1 MAEQMNLTSPARL
14 MVVGVG
20 GGGGNAV
27 DRMYDTRV
35 NGVELVVV
43 NTDAQVLDVVK
54 AQRTLQIG
62 RKLTNGLGAGGNPE
76 VGRMA
81 AEESREE
88 ILDMLAGID
97 MVFITAGMGGG
108 TGTGAAPVIAA
119 LAKEAGI
126 LTTGIV
132 TRPFSFE
139 GLARAEKAESG
150 IARLSQAVD
159 ALICISNDKL
169 LKVAPADT
177 PITRAFEI
185 ADEVLRQG
193 VEGISDLITIPGM
206 INLDFA
212 DIESVMREAGTAM
225 MGIGVGEGDSKTKDA
240 ARNAISSPLLD
251 GSIQGAEK
259 VIMNITGGSDL
270 TLEEVTEAASLI
282 REAVS
287 DRADIIFGTAIR
299 DGMDSV
305 RLTVIATGFS
315 ATYGVEDE
323 EAAPLAN
330 ESILA
335 KLEQE
340 SRVGAD
346 DLDIPTFLRKGRRT
360 REEPPR
366 PPWGSPQHDDRS
378 GRDRDR

>member
-1 MAEQMNLTSPARL
+1 
-14 MVVGVG
+14 
-20 GGGGNAV
+20 
-27 DRMYDTRV
+27 
-35 NGVELVVV
+35 
-43 NTDAQVLDVVK
+43 
-54 AQRTLQIG
+54 
-62 RKLTNGLGAGGNPE
+62 
-76 VGRMA
+76 
-81 AEESREE
+81 
-88 ILDMLAGID
+88 MLAGID

-108 TGTGAAPVIAA
+108 TGTGAAPVIAS

-139 GLARAEKAESG
+139 GLARAERAEAG

-169 LKVAPADT
+169 LKVAPTDT

-212 DIESVMREAGTAM
+212 DIESVMRNAGTAM
-225 MGIGVGEGDSKTKDA
+225 MGIGVGEGESKTKDA

-251 GSIQGAEK
+251 GSIQGALK

-270 TLEEVTEAASLI
+270 TLEEITEAASLI

-299 DGMDSV
+299 DGMESV

-315 ATYGVEDE
+315 VSYGLEDE
-323 EAAPLAN
+323 EASPLAN
-330 ESILA
+330 ETILA

-346 DLDIPTFLRKGRRT
+346 DFDIPTFLRRGRR
-360 REEPPR
+360 RGEEPPR
-366 PPWGSPQHDDRS
+366 PPWGAPQNGELHSR
-378 GRDRDR
+378 RETDRDARRR